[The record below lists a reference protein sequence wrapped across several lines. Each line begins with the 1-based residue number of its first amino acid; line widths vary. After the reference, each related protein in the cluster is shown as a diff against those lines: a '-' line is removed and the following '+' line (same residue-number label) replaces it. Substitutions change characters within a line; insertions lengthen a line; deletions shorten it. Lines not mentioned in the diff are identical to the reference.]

1 MTPQEAIDLINIA
14 IAEVE
19 WSYTIDYAIAFQV
32 AIEALEKQIANL
44 RAIKSN
50 FEASE
55 QKLLNADHVA
65 GDRLTVKHLTYGAP
79 SVKKKIE
86 DSKNT
91 EF

>member
-1 MTPQEAIDLINIA
+1 ML
-14 IAEVE
+14 
-19 WSYTIDYAIAFQV
+19 
-32 AIEALEKQIANL
+32 LL
-44 RAIKSN
+44 SN
-50 FEASE
+50 SR
-55 QKLLNADHVA
+55 KLLNADHVA